1 MGEKIQQE
9 VYDPLG
15 NLISKRTGFNIP
27 NMGEYG
33 AYDVVVNLLHKA
45 SGDNKIFKM
54 NFVNYA
60 REVEKDLRSYATD
73 DNMGY
78 ITKAVDIL
86 KNELNND
93 NRAIAIAMNHI
104 IENNPK
110 VFAGFKKIYEK
121 QYVNYLKK

>member
-1 MGEKIQQE
+1 
-9 VYDPLG
+9 
-15 NLISKRTGFNIP
+15 
-27 NMGEYG
+27 MGEYG
-33 AYDVVVNLLHKA
+33 AYDVVVNLLQKA

-93 NRAIAIAMNHI
+93 NHSMTMAMKYI
-104 IENNPK
+104 IEKNPK
-110 VFAGFKKIYEK
+110 VFAKFKQIYDNR
-121 QYVNYLKK
+121 YVVYLKK

>member
-1 MGEKIQQE
+1 MPGVGDYTTYE
-9 VYDPLG
+9 VV
-15 NLISKRTGFNIP
+15 I
-27 NMGEYG
+27 
-33 AYDVVVNLLHKA
+33 NLLSKNTGA
-45 SGDNKIFKM
+45 NRTFKD

-60 REVEKDLRSYATD
+60 REKENDRRSYATN

-93 NRAIAIAMNHI
+93 NRAVAIAMKHI

-110 VFAGFKKIYEK
+110 VYAGFKNIYEK
-121 QYVNYLKK
+121 QYANYLKK